1 MSPLLRIP
9 VALVAVVLKLLAPI
23 ALWFA
28 CMAVVWFAVEFGSME
43 RYSPEDKI
51 HPAFQILVQDEHG
64 IRPMRL
70 EKWQGGQV
78 LVRQETEYRDED
90 GSGHRLRRI
99 APDTYELFA
108 DLDTAMMTQTYRITP
123 DNRVV
128 PLSFRWRNI
137 ADVVLV
143 FPLSLVFWLCTK
155 WMFGMIRRKRPKKN
169 QAAGSLSNP
178 D

>member
-28 CMAVVWFAVEFGSME
+28 CMAVAWFAVEFGSME

-108 DLDTAMMTQTYRITP
+108 DLDTAMTTQTRIRLRSTAQ
-123 DNRVV
+123 D
-128 PLSFRWRNI
+128 SFSARASMTLARSSK
-137 ADVVLV
+137 ASAHDSRL
-143 FPLSLVFWLCTK
+143 
-155 WMFGMIRRKRPKKN
+155 
-169 QAAGSLSNP
+169 
-178 D
+178 